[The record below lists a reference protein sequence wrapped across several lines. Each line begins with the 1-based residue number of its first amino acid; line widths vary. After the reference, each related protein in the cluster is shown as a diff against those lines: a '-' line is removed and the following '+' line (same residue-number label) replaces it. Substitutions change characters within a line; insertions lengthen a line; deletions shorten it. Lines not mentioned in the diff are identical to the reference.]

1 MKDIKIFLK
10 KKRQKAKK
18 TNGEKRFEIDMKI
31 FLKKKK
37 KKRQNHCERNKNFSN
52 EQKQKQVEYMRN
64 CYLTHQK

>member
-1 MKDIKIFLK
+1 MKIFLK

-37 KKRQNHCERNKNFSN
+37 KSGRIIVNVIRIFLMNKS
-52 EQKQKQVEYMRN
+52 KSK
-64 CYLTHQK
+64 LSI